1 MTKMFGLG
9 AIAGL
14 AMGAMLAAAPAQAL
28 VVYSFENDGSG
39 GAIGGS
45 ISWDGQ
51 ATTGIVATNLEVA
64 QVQFGGTNTLAC
76 TGCLLN
82 FTTGNFTGVNGFQ
95 TEFAGGGSFTITGDI
110 GSGNQ
115 VLAAGGVGVS
125 VFMNFPGNA
134 DLTVSFLGPAFVAEE
149 VQDAFGAFNFLGNV
163 FSGFAEVSFINTAT
177 TGFQSNTIEDFDAHL
192 ETPEPAV
199 LGLLGV
205 GLIGLVAARR
215 RKQTA

>member
-9 AIAGL
+9 ALAGL

-39 GAIGGS
+39 GGVSGS
-45 ISWDGQ
+45 ISWNGQ
-51 ATTGIVATNLEVA
+51 ATSGIVATNLEVA
-64 QVQFGGTNTLAC
+64 HVQFGGNTDLAC

-82 FTTGNFTGVNGFQ
+82 FTTGNFAGQAGFN
-95 TEFAGGGSFTITGDI
+95 TNFAAGGSFTVTGDI
-110 GSGNQ
+110 GFGNQ
-115 VLAAGGVGVS
+115 VLAAGSVGTS
-125 VFMNFPGNA
+125 QFTNFPGSA

-163 FSGFAEVSFINTAT
+163 FSGFAQVSFINTAT
-177 TGFQSNTIEDFDAHL
+177 TGFQSSTIEDFDAHL

-215 RKQTA
+215 RKQAA